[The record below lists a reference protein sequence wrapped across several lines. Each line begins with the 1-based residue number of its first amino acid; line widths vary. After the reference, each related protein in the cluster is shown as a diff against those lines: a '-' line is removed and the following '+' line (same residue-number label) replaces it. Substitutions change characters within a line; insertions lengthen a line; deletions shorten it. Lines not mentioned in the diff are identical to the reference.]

1 MSFPITRPRRLRR
14 SQALRNMV
22 AEFSLNKDDLMYP
35 IFVVHGSGIK
45 KEISSMPNQYHWSV
59 DMLEEIVK
67 QVVRVGIKSL
77 MIFGVPNTK
86 DLLSKENYDAHG
98 ITQQAIR
105 KIKAL
110 APDLVIATDVCMC
123 SFTEHGH
130 CGILDENEYVDNDK
144 TLKILQ
150 KTAVS
155 HAQAGAD
162 IVAPSGMMD
171 GMIIAM
177 REALDNAN
185 FTNVAIMSY
194 SVKYASAY
202 YGPFRN
208 ACDSSLKGARKTY
221 QMDYRNKKEA
231 IREALEDVEQGADF
245 IMVKPALSYLDIVNE
260 LSQAV
265 DLPMVAYHVSGEY
278 AMIKAAAKAG
288 LVDEKAIT
296 IETLTSMKRAG
307 ANIILTY
314 TALDVAGWL
323 SEPYSL

>member
-14 SQALRNMV
+14 SQALRDMV
-22 AEFSLNKDDLMYP
+22 AEFTLSTDDLMYP
-35 IFVVHGSGIK
+35 IFVVHGNNIK

-59 DMLEEIVK
+59 DRLNELVD
-67 QVVRVGIKSL
+67 QVVSVGIKSL
-77 MIFGVPNTK
+77 MIFGIPKIK
-86 DLLSKENYDAHG
+86 DHLSAENYATNG

-105 KIKAL
+105 KIKEL
-110 APDLVIATDVCMC
+110 APELVLATDVCMC

-130 CGILDENEYVDNDK
+130 CGILDNNENVDNDK
-144 TLKILQ
+144 TLEILQ

-177 REALDNAN
+177 REALDNAD
-185 FTNVAIMSY
+185 FKEIAIMSY

-202 YGPFRN
+202 YGPFRS
-208 ACDSSLKGARKTY
+208 ACDSSLKGDRKTY

-231 IREALEDVEQGADF
+231 IREAIEDVEQGADF

-260 LSQAV
+260 LSHV
-265 DLPMVAYHVSGEY
+265 VELPIAAYHVSGEY

-307 ANIILTY
+307 AKIILTY
-314 TALDVAGWL
+314 TALDVASWI
-323 SEPYSL
+323 

>member
-14 SQALRNMV
+14 SRALRDIV
-22 AEFSLNKDDLMYP
+22 AEFSLGKDDLMYP
-35 IFVVHGSGIK
+35 IFVVHGNGIK
-45 KEISSMPNQYHWSV
+45 KEITSMPNQYHWSI
-59 DMLEEIVK
+59 DMLDELVEQIVSAE
-67 QVVRVGIKSL
+67 IKSL
-77 MIFGVPNTK
+77 MIFGVPKIK
-86 DLLSKENYDAHG
+86 DLLSTENYDANG

-105 KIKAL
+105 KIKTL
-110 APDLVIATDVCMC
+110 APELVVATDVCMC

-130 CGILDENEYVDNDK
+130 CGILDDHECVDNDK

-150 KTAVS
+150 KTAIS

-177 REALDNAN
+177 REALDSAE
-185 FTNVAIMSY
+185 FKDIAIMSY

-202 YGPFRN
+202 YGPFRS
-208 ACDSSLKGARKTY
+208 ACDSSLKGDRKTY

-231 IREALEDVEQGADF
+231 IREAMEDVEQGADF

-260 LSQAV
+260 LSHVV
-265 DLPMVAYHVSGEY
+265 DLPIAAYHVSGEY

-307 ANIILTY
+307 AKIILTY
-314 TALDVAGWL
+314 TALDVASWL
-323 SEPYSL
+323 

>member
-14 SQALRNMV
+14 SQALRDMV
-22 AEFSLNKDDLMYP
+22 AEFSLSTDYLMYP
-35 IFVVHGSGIK
+35 IFVVHGSKVK
-45 KEISSMPNQYHWSV
+45 KEIPSMPNQYHWSV
-59 DMLEEIVK
+59 DRLDELVE
-67 QVVRVGIKSL
+67 QVVQADIKSL
-77 MIFGVPNTK
+77 MIFGVPKTK
-86 DLLSKENYDAHG
+86 DLLSTENYDANG

-105 KIKAL
+105 KIKEL
-110 APDLVIATDVCMC
+110 APELVVATDVCMC
-123 SFTEHGH
+123 SFTPHGH
-130 CGILDENEYVDNDK
+130 CGILNENESVYNDK
-144 TLKILQ
+144 TLEILQ

-177 REALDNAN
+177 REALDSAN
-185 FTNVAIMSY
+185 FQDIAIMSY

-202 YGPFRN
+202 YGPFRS
-208 ACDSSLKGARKTY
+208 ACDSSLKGDRKTY

-231 IREALEDVEQGADF
+231 IREAIEDVEQGADF
-245 IMVKPALSYLDIVNE
+245 IMVKPALSYLDIINE
-260 LSQAV
+260 LSHV
-265 DLPMVAYHVSGEY
+265 IDLPIAAYHVSGEY
-278 AMIKAAAKAG
+278 AMIKAASKAG

-307 ANIILTY
+307 AKVILTY

-323 SEPYSL
+323 K

>member
-1 MSFPITRPRRLRR
+1 MSFPVTRPRRLRR
-14 SQALRNMV
+14 SQALRDMV
-22 AEFSLNKDDLMYP
+22 AESSLSKDDLMYP

-59 DMLEEIVK
+59 DMLGELVE
-67 QVVRVGIKSL
+67 QVVKAGIKSL
-77 MIFGVPNTK
+77 MIFGVPKTK
-86 DLLSKENYDAHG
+86 DLLSTENYDVNG

-110 APDLVIATDVCMC
+110 APELVLATDVCMC
-123 SFTEHGH
+123 SFTDHGH
-130 CGILDENEYVDNDK
+130 CGILDDHEYVDNDK
-144 TLKILQ
+144 TLEILQ

-155 HAQAGAD
+155 HAQAGAN

-177 REALDNAN
+177 REALDNAD
-185 FTNVAIMSY
+185 FKDIAIMSY

-202 YGPFRN
+202 YGPFRS
-208 ACDSSLKGARKTY
+208 ACDSSLKGDRKTY

-231 IREALEDVEQGADF
+231 IREAIEDVEQGADF
-245 IMVKPALSYLDIVNE
+245 IMVKPALSYLDIINE
-260 LSQAV
+260 LSHV
-265 DLPMVAYHVSGEY
+265 IDLPIAAYHVSGEY

-307 ANIILTY
+307 AKIILTY
-314 TALDVAGWL
+314 TALDVANWL
-323 SEPYSL
+323 